1 MGNIKLKKE
10 DQNKEKSLFFSFV
23 SDIIFIGDMMKD
35 KIKEIIPYVIILIIV
50 ILLKQYVF
58 TTVKVNGS
66 SMYPTLHDKD
76 VMILDKLSYRFS
88 DIKRFDIV
96 VVDIETTKLIKRVIA
111 LPNETIEYKDNIL
124 YINGKEIEDKYND
137 IEMDDF
143 VYNLG
148 DDEYFVMGDNRG
160 DSIDSRVIGSVGR
173 HQIMGKT
180 KITLFPLNRFRFK

>member
-1 MGNIKLKKE
+1 M
-10 DQNKEKSLFFSFV
+10 FFSFV

-76 VMILDKLSYRFS
+76 VMVLDKLSYRFN

-111 LPNETIEYKDNIL
+111 LPNETIEYKDNVL
-124 YINGKEIEDKYND
+124 YINGKVIEDKYND

-160 DSIDSRVIGSVGR
+160 DSIDSRVLGSVGR

-180 KITLFPLNRFRFK
+180 KITLFPITRFGFK